1 MERFQK
7 IEEFLL
13 VPPKNTFDLR
23 RFFRIC
29 DKHLAYHS
37 KFNENT
43 CRNAETYFE
52 HVEGLELDVLTFIPK
67 QVHHHFQIGFISD
80 VTRHHIEVGP
90 VKKNLAE
97 QFQRLSL
104 GHVIGRED
112 KGCI

>member
-7 IEEFLL
+7 IEEFFL

-23 RFFRIC
+23 RFFRIR

-37 KFNENT
+37 KFNDKT
-43 CRNAETYFE
+43 SRNAETYFE
-52 HVEGLELDVLTFIPK
+52 HVEGLELDVLAFIPK

-97 QFQRLSL
+97 QFQRLPL